1 MTLLRR
7 WLFALVLTVALLA
20 EATPAAACSAG
31 PDFDPRAATDLVVAG
46 SVTALEISPA
56 ANQSGYHRAT
66 VTISVATVLRGAV
79 TMNVL
84 RFVDDASVVLEPG
97 PQAEQV
103 RFFGASG
110 GCGVL
115 DADPVGRYVVIALKR
130 SADGELHANR
140 LYGAAFGTGPTD
152 PALQWVLERQRVML
166 PSTGT
171 SGAGSAVPVPDP
183 VSAAPQ
189 VAAGPAA
196 PAAEDGWAA
205 PPVAV
210 ITLVIVA
217 SAAILYP
224 RVRGRAP

>member
-1 MTLLRR
+1 MI
-7 WLFALVLTVALLA
+7 LVLTVALLA

-46 SVTALEISPA
+46 RVTALEISPS
-56 ANQSGYHRAT
+56 ANQFGFHRAT
-66 VTISVATVLRGAV
+66 VTISVMAVLRGV
-79 TMNVL
+79 LTTDVL

-97 PQAEQV
+97 PQGEQI

-130 SADGELHANR
+130 SADGELQANR
-140 LYGAAFGTGPTD
+140 LYGAAFGTGPAD
-152 PALQWVLERQRVML
+152 PALQWVLERQRVVL
-166 PSTGT
+166 PNTGT
-171 SGAGSAVPVPDP
+171 SRAGSAVPVPDP
-183 VSAAPQ
+183 ASAAPQ

-196 PAAEDGWAA
+196 SAAADGSAA

-217 SAAILYP
+217 SAAILHTW
-224 RVRGRAP
+224 VRGKTA